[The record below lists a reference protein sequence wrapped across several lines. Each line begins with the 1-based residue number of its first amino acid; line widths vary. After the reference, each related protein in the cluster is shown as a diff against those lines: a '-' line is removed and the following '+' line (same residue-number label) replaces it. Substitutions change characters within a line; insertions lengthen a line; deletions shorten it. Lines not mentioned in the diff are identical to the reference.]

1 MRHFVLVFTLVLAA
15 PLPSF
20 ALNSHC
26 IALAQNDAGFMFAS
40 LNNGP
45 TLADDEVRLHFV
57 GHSTYV
63 IETAEGITAATDFTG
78 FVGPDVVPDLVT
90 MNNAHASHF
99 TEALDPRIDHVLK
112 GWGSSEPAYHRLEL
126 GEMLVRNVTTDLR
139 GEFGAIKDGN
149 SIFIFEVAGLCIGHL
164 GHLHHEPSDQQYALI
179 GRLDVVMVPV
189 DGGRTLDTASMIRV
203 MKRVHAQL
211 VLPMH
216 WFGSTTLESFLV
228 GMSDEFEIDVRVES
242 STTTSLRDLPRKPT
256 VRVLLPAII
265 DGTVE

>member
-1 MRHFVLVFTLVLAA
+1 MRHFAFVFAVVFAA
-15 PLPSF
+15 PLSAL

-26 IALAQNDAGFMFAS
+26 IALAQNQGVTRAS
-40 LNNGP
+40 LNGNA
-45 TLADDEVRLHFV
+45 TLADDELRLHFV

-63 IETAEGITAATDFTG
+63 IETADGTTAATDFTG
-78 FVGPDVVPDLVT
+78 FVGPDLIPDLVT
-90 MNNAHASHF
+90 MNNAHSSHF
-99 TEALDPRIDHVLK
+99 TDTPDTRIDHVLK
-112 GWGSSEPAYHRLEL
+112 GWGGSEPAYHRLEL

-139 GEFGAIKDGN
+139 GEFGSIKDGN

-164 GHLHHEPSDQQYALI
+164 GHLHYEPNDEQYALI

-189 DGGRTLDTASMIRV
+189 DGGRTLDTNSMIRV

-216 WFGSTTLESFLV
+216 WFGNATLESFLV

-265 DGTVE
+265 DGTAE